1 MSLQIG
7 DFIAIATL
15 AVRAF
20 QALNSA
26 RGSKFEFTSL
36 LSTLKALSQAMLQ
49 AEAVCIGC
57 HTSSSDNTS
66 TDPFHLELLD
76 SIAREI
82 RKEQMECEALITQF
96 LKNFAAYNEAFTEPG
111 IGMIRQSLRKLTW
124 IGRRVEAAALER
136 RLNSHMQALQL
147 HLYTFCQ

>member
-1 MSLQIG
+1 
-7 DFIAIATL
+7 
-15 AVRAF
+15 
-20 QALNSA
+20 
-26 RGSKFEFTSL
+26 
-36 LSTLKALSQAMLQ
+36 MLQ